1 MCGSPRHPPRYRWDA
16 SPFQSETRFPTKGRD
31 RKEKGRGRPDRP
43 RCRAKGPE
51 REPMPTRIA
60 ADRRG
65 RNRDCAEDG
74 GDPRRGMA
82 SRDRSGSLG
91 GYPSRRGGC
100 KIPTERDRSTGSILV
115 GSCTPRAHPFLLR
128 RFLSGY
134 IPSRNEQG
142 GPSDLPTRID
152 SPRFHPSGCI
162 GRI

>member
-1 MCGSPRHPPRYRWDA
+1 MCGSPPHPPRFVGTRL
-16 SPFQSETRFPTKGRD
+16 PFDWRRGSQRTRRIERGRIGVDRTVQDSVGRD
-31 RKEKGRGRPDRP
+31 RNGN
-43 RCRAKGPE
+43 RCRRGSRRIGGE
-51 REPMPTRIA
+51 RTGTV
-60 ADRRG
+60 RRVG
-65 RNRDCAEDG
+65 R
-74 GDPRRGMA
+74 DPRRGMA